1 MTTFTEADVEAAALE
16 WLANL
21 GWGVARGPDISPDI
35 APGSAGAE
43 RDDYGQAA
51 CRAATQTPP

>member
-43 RDDYGQAA
+43 RDG
-51 CRAATQTPP
+51 